1 MYNCTLATN
10 SFSRV
15 YVAPGK
21 GDLRRYYCV
30 VPVAEIPEDWSDWL
44 TVNAREAAVK
54 GRVPNAIRST
64 LVSNPEWFSEFNR
77 GLTLVAFSIKW
88 DNKTNQ
94 LTVAFDDKNYHGVL
108 DGGHTLKAILDGR
121 SGGSDEQEAQQGF
134 CNVEIFTGL
143 DEGDIPNVVEARN
156 TSKQVASKS
165 LLNLAGS
172 FDGLKGALGNKAQFV
187 SWRENEDAD
196 FDVREVIGILTALDP
211 ESYPGTG
218 TSHPIT
224 AYSGKE
230 ACLKRFGSQ
239 EHQSSYKKL
248 YGVAADALEIWD
260 AIQYWI
266 PSQYNDKETGA
277 GAGRFGGL
285 TGVKYTPKKP
295 KDLPFIGKQTAYDI
309 PTGYVYPIISAFR
322 ALLVEDA
329 GKWVWGKG
337 INPIKMIEE
346 GLATEIF
353 INSVRESINN
363 YRNPNRTGKD
373 AQTWIAAYQTARI
386 KFLEMP
392 VQ

>member
-1 MYNCTLATN
+1 MYNCTLTTKT
-10 SFSRV
+10 FSRV

-30 VPVAEIPEDWSDWL
+30 VPVAEIPEDWAEWL

-77 GLTLVAFSIKW
+77 GLTLVASAIKW
-88 DNKTNQ
+88 DNKTQQ

-121 SGGSDEQEAQQGF
+121 SEDQEPQAGF

-143 DEGDIPNVVEARN
+143 DENDIPDVVEARN

-172 FDGLKGALGNKAQFV
+172 FDDLKHALGEKAEFV

-196 FDVREVIGILTALDP
+196 FDVREVIGILTALDS

-218 TSHPIT
+218 TSHPTT

-230 ACLKRFGSQ
+230 ACLKRFGSP
-239 EHQSSYKKL
+239 EHRSAYKKL
-248 YGVAADALEIWD
+248 YGVAADALGIWD
-260 AIQYWI
+260 AVQYWL
-266 PSQYNDKETGA
+266 PSQYNDAGTGA
-277 GAGRFGGL
+277 GPGRFGRL

-309 PTGYVYPIISAFR
+309 PTGYIYPIIGAFR

-329 GKWVWGKG
+329 GEWVWGKG
-337 INPIKMIEE
+337 IDPIKMIEE
-346 GLATEIF
+346 GLSTDIF

-373 AQTWIAAYQTARI
+373 VQTWIAAYQTARI

-392 VQ
+392 A